1 MNSPLRRDLILV
13 LAGCLLALGVPLGL
27 YAKVAWKPALTEA
40 ERFVVDYTPAG
51 FSVSRSTWQEV
62 RLTPPLTPGSAAP
75 VVSLSQQSTAQAA
88 PVTLL
93 PPPPAPPPA
102 LSFILQ
108 DGGSS
113 KAIIGGSMVT
123 VGGQVQ
129 GWTVERIERN
139 RVLLRNRK
147 GPLWLTLD

>member
-1 MNSPLRRDLILV
+1 MTPHLRRDLS
-13 LAGCLLALGVPLGL
+13 LAVAGTFLALGTPLGL
-27 YAKVAWKPALTEA
+27 YYKTTYQPTLTEA
-40 ERFVVDYTPAG
+40 ERSVVNYTPET
-51 FSVSRSTWQEV
+51 FSFSRKSWQDT
-62 RLTPPLTPGSAAP
+62 RLK
-75 VVSLSQQSTAQAA
+75 A
-88 PVTLL
+88 PVTPGIAAPSATPAQQLTQTAL
-93 PPPPAPPPA
+93 PPAMPVLPPA

-147 GPLWLTLD
+147 GTTWLTLD

>member
-1 MNSPLRRDLILV
+1 MNSILRRDLILV

-27 YAKVAWKPALTEA
+27 YAKVVWKPALTEA
-40 ERFVVDYTPAG
+40 ERFVVDYTPVN

-75 VVSLSQQSTAQAA
+75 VVSLSQQSTA

-113 KAIIGGSMVT
+113 MAIIGGSMVKT
-123 VGGQVQ
+123 GSEVQ

>member
-1 MNSPLRRDLILV
+1 MNSPLRRDLMLA

-27 YAKVAWKPALTEA
+27 YAKVVWKPALTEA
-40 ERFVVDYTPAG
+40 ERFVVDYTPVD

-62 RLTPPLTPGSAAP
+62 RLTPPLTAGSAAP
-75 VVSLSQQSTAQAA
+75 VVSLSQQSTAPAA

-113 KAIIGGSMVT
+113 MAIIGGSMVKT
-123 VGGQVQ
+123 GSEVQ

>member
-1 MNSPLRRDLILV
+1 MNSTLRRDLA
-13 LAGCLLALGVPLGL
+13 LALTGCLLALGLPVGL
-27 YAKVAWKPALTEA
+27 YVKLVWKPALTEA
-40 ERFVVDYTPAG
+40 ERFVVDYTPAS
-51 FSVSRSTWQEV
+51 FSISRSTWQEV
-62 RLTPPLTPGSAAP
+62 RLTPPLTPGAATPVASLAPQPAAP
-75 VVSLSQQSTAQAA
+75 AA
-88 PVTLL
+88 LP
-93 PPPPAPPPA
+93 PPPPAPPPT

-113 KAIIGGSMVT
+113 TAIVNGSMVKA
-123 VGGQVQ
+123 GSEVQ